1 MGEKTLQLH
10 SPDKLGQNS
19 RLTFE
24 LLPSCCVCAGTRK
37 KYTDTRHT
45 NICPHTSSTNQRPRR
60 CAPSDATVV
69 GGGGA
74 RCRVVL
80 CASKG
85 EATKT
90 KALKN
95 TPLAPITF
103 HPNERTKR
111 LTVRAGRHA
120 SSAPTKSR
128 SIATHSRAAARTH
141 QLVVKPTT
149 PTTTFCTTSEHTDS
163 ATHILLTLVDDG
175 ARAAPLNPFAHSL
188 FGAFGF

>member
-19 RLTFE
+19 RSTFA

-60 CAPSDATVV
+60 CAVSDATVV

-103 HPNERTKR
+103 HPNERAKR
-111 LTVRAGRHA
+111 LT
-120 SSAPTKSR
+120 
-128 SIATHSRAAARTH
+128 
-141 QLVVKPTT
+141 
-149 PTTTFCTTSEHTDS
+149 
-163 ATHILLTLVDDG
+163 
-175 ARAAPLNPFAHSL
+175 ARAARHGSSSADAKPIDCDALTRSGAHSPADSKANNTHNYFL
-188 FGAFGF
+188 CNK